1 MGLTMQQR
9 RALTSEVAVRYRAAD
24 KTGKKRILDEF
35 TATTGYHRKYA
46 ITLLS
51 REGKKRFLRIS
62 GKTLKAE
69 TRHNA
74 RSRREHPKTY
84 DEAVRKAL
92 IRLWEG
98 FNYQCSKLLA
108 PFINRNIDAIA
119 DHPDFPMDDDVR
131 EKLRSI
137 SVSTVERLLVKHKK
151 KLRIRGTCGTKSG
164 PPLKKRVAILAYR
177 ECALQPPGFF
187 QIDLVQH
194 DGGNP
199 SGEFAD
205 LRSDYTLT
213 MTDVATGWTVHYPLR
228 NKAHKWV
235 KESLQDARNRFVF
248 PFHAIHSDCGSEFIN
263 DALFL
268 WCRDNAITFTK
279 GRTGRKNDNCWV
291 EQKNNSTVRKTAG
304 YSRYSGDKTVEALR
318 ALYSP
323 LDLLTNLFYPCMKLL
338 SKERVGP
345 KYRKHYD
352 KARPPFQRLLERD
365 DVCGECKTAIL
376 ALKNSTDLLEQQ
388 ALLNRAI
395 ENLERVADTF
405 NPS

>member
-1 MGLTMQQR
+1 MQQR
-9 RALTSEVAVRYRAAD
+9 RVLTREVALRYRSAD
-24 KTGKKRILDEF
+24 KAGKKRFLDEF
-35 TATTGYHRKYA
+35 TATSGYHRKYA
-46 ITLLS
+46 VSLLS
-51 REGKKRFLRIS
+51 QEGKKRFLRIG

-69 TRHNA
+69 IRHN
-74 RSRREHPKTY
+74 SPPRREYPKTY
-84 DEAVRKAL
+84 DEAVQKAL

-119 DHPDFPMDDDVR
+119 GHQDFPMSHEVR
-131 EKLRSI
+131 EKLRNI

-164 PPLKKRVAILAYR
+164 PPLKKRVAILTHA
-177 ECALQPPGFF
+177 ECAIQPPGFF

-199 SGEFAD
+199 AGEFC
-205 LRSDYTLT
+205 YTLT

-235 KESLQDARNRFVF
+235 RESLQDARSRFIF
-248 PFHAIHSDCGSEFIN
+248 PFHAIHSDCGGEFIN
-263 DALFL
+263 NALFL
-268 WCRDNAITFTK
+268 WCQEHSVTFTK

-291 EQKNNSTVRKTAG
+291 EQKNYSTVRKTAG
-304 YSRYSGDKTVEALR
+304 YSRYSGDKGVQALR

-338 SKERVGP
+338 SKERVGST
-345 KYRKHYD
+345 YRKRYD

-365 DVCGECKTAIL
+365 EVCGECKTAIL
-376 ALKNSTDLLEQQ
+376 ALKSSTDLLEQQ

-395 ENLERVADTF
+395 EHLERVADTF
-405 NPS
+405 DPS